1 MHLISNSIK
10 VVSIIINWIRKIFQN
25 IKNLVI
31 DLFSLLIIG
40 LTVGCTLGL
49 VSNLFIKGVA
59 TITNF
64 RKSYFLD
71 FIDPSFI
78 PVFSLLIAAI
88 LIILI
93 REIFNITRWHGPPDS
108 ILAAHQSNNSIDVK
122 RGFGSTLT
130 AFISASGGA
139 SVGQYGPL
147 VHFGA
152 TVATFLENFTSKRLP
167 PGIFI
172 GCGVAAAIS
181 AGFNAPIAGLVFAH
195 EAILRHFSLRAGGAI
210 AISSITASTIGK
222 GFFNEVLGLKIISE
236 APKLMEITPVV
247 LICSPIFG
255 ILAILYMFG
264 IRSGA
269 KLSKASGLSPSYQI
283 IIAALVCG
291 TIGIFIPEILG
302 LGTQEMNAIY
312 SAQYEIMF
320 LLLILIGKIFMTSLC
335 IGFGFFGGIFA
346 PALYVGA
353 AGGALF
359 SKLLILLGFSVSLP
373 AMALAGTA
381 AVGAV
386 AIGAPVATTL
396 IILEF
401 TGSYEFAVAA
411 MIAVQVSTFMSHRLY
426 GDSLFDMALND
437 RGIKIGLGRQHVQM
451 DDLPLTKILSNEA
464 ITFPENTSI
473 KEVSRKMTKN
483 RATEAVIISS
493 ENKYKGK
500 ISIYDIIKSNINE
513 NEQIVSLID
522 NSHLVLNYKISLV
535 KSIEEASSFVGE
547 FIPVKNFENNDYI
560 GSINESDLFKAYL
573 KLQSQ
578 VLNVEKDT
586 KN

>member
-1 MHLISNSIK
+1 M
-10 VVSIIINWIRKIFQN
+10 
-25 IKNLVI
+25 
-31 DLFSLLIIG
+31 LIIG
-40 LTVGCTLGL
+40 LTVGVTLGP

-71 FIDPSFI
+71 FIDLSFI
-78 PVFSLLIAAI
+78 PVISLLIAAI

-93 REIFNITRWHGPPDS
+93 RKLFNITRWHGPPDS
-108 ILAAHQSNNSIDVK
+108 ILAAHQASNSIDVK

-210 AISSITASTIGK
+210 AISSITASTVGA
-222 GFFNEVLGLKIISE
+222 GFFNEVLGLEIISE
-236 APKLMEITPVV
+236 APKLIEITPIV

-255 ILAILYMFG
+255 ILAILFMFG

-269 KLSKASGLSPSYQI
+269 RLSKASGLSPSYQI

-302 LGTQEMNAIY
+302 LGTQEMNSIY
-312 SAQYEIMF
+312 SAQYEIKF
-320 LLLILIGKIFMTSLC
+320 LFLIMTSLC

-353 AGGALF
+353 AGGGLF
-359 SKLLILLGFSVSLP
+359 AKLLMLLGFSVSLP

-386 AIGAPVATTL
+386 AIGAPIATTL

-411 MIAVQVSTFMSHRLY
+411 MIAVQVSTFISHRLY

-451 DDLPLTKILSNEA
+451 NDLPLTKILSNEA

-473 KEVSRKMTKN
+473 KEINRKMTIN
-483 RATEAVIISS
+483 SATEAVIISN

-500 ISIYDIIKSNINE
+500 ISIYDIIKSKKNESENI
-513 NEQIVSLID
+513 ISLID
-522 NSHLVLNYKISLV
+522 SSHLVLDYKISLV
-535 KSIEEASSFVGE
+535 KSIEEASNFVGE

-560 GSINESDLFKAYL
+560 GSINESDLFQAYL